1 MVGISVPPDGL
12 LVQIN
17 VDLFGLQV
25 FLDTPG
31 AKLSA
36 KSGLLVALQGAEEV
50 CHLFLT
56 SGELAS
62 IAQFSA
68 LEQNLSRKKAL

>member
-36 KSGLLVALQGAEEV
+36 KSLVALQGAEEV
-50 CHLFLT
+50 SHLFLT

>member
-1 MVGISVPPDGL
+1 MVGISIPSKNGL

-25 FLDTPG
+25 FLDSPG

-36 KSGLLVALQGAEEV
+36 KSGLLVAPN
-50 CHLFLT
+50 
-56 SGELAS
+56 
-62 IAQFSA
+62 
-68 LEQNLSRKKAL
+68 EQRRFPTCS